1 MFCLFGLPSNGFVPV
16 SMFRARAYAMQCG
29 YDRVKYLL
37 VWSRIYVSHYLYS
50 CIQYLLVYVVAV
62 VAAAVV
68 IFVFVNFMPLLQ
80 SISLCFNESKNLHHK
95 RLIAI
100 H

>member
-1 MFCLFGLPSNGFVPV
+1 MFCLFGLSNGFVLV
-16 SMFRARAYAMQCG
+16 SMFRARACAMQCG
-29 YDRVKYLL
+29 CNPVKYLL

-50 CIQYLLVYVVAV
+50 CMQYLLVYVVAV

-68 IFVFVNFMPLLQ
+68 IFVSVNFMPLLQ
-80 SISLCFNESKNLHHK
+80 FISLCFNESKNSHHK

>member
-1 MFCLFGLPSNGFVPV
+1 
-16 SMFRARAYAMQCG
+16 MFRARAYAMQCG